1 MRWLSVFLFLL
12 MVSPAGADDR
22 PSPEG
27 SGKAGR
33 PNVLFISVDDMN
45 DWVGVFGGHP
55 KAQTP
60 HLDRFAGEGA
70 MVFQNAHC
78 SGPVCG
84 PSRSALLSGFMPNTT
99 GVYGNSTNMLGSE

>member
-1 MRWLSVFLFLL
+1 MRLYSVFLFLL
-12 MVSPAGADDR
+12 MVLPVGAND
-22 PSPEG
+22 
-27 SGKAGR
+27 R

-55 KAQTP
+55 KAKTP

-78 SGPVCG
+78 PGPVCG

-99 GVYGNSTNMLGSE
+99 GVYGNSTNMLGSEYVQKYET